1 MGHVAS
7 KEWTVDLHAL
17 PCVGVSYSAR
27 NFVTFSGLGLDL
39 EENMAIL
46 QVDMVK
52 LRWFFQKAF
61 IARPACMARLHPKA
75 SDWLV

>member
-1 MGHVAS
+1 MDCGS
-7 KEWTVDLHAL
+7 PRPSLCWCPL
-17 PCVGVSYSAR
+17 SAR